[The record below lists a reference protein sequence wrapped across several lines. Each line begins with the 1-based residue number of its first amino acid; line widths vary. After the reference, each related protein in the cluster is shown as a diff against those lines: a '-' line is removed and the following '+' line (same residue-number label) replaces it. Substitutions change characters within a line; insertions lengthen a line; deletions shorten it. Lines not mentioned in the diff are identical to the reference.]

1 MHDWI
6 LGLQKAATT
15 YGPGASEEA
24 LGAVEAEAGEA
35 LPAGLRSLYLGM
47 DGAVFPSDV
56 TLYPLRAREGT
67 PGLLEQVRSP
77 ADALPRRGIWPFGRR
92 GFGEHLFASRRRE
105 LVESGAELP
114 GWFDTLPDGV
124 WVFGL
129 MSADTG
135 ELSLFRTL
143 EHLLWTLIPPAET
156 EEFGENTFA
165 RALSVVETAMS
176 ALERPDTKPPTSKT
190 PSRRIRPAAKKGSQ
204 RKQARPAPRKAK
216 GTKAATGAKK
226 AKAAKRGA
234 ASRKPR
240 RSTRASK
247 PPRRRR

>member
-24 LGAVEAEAGEA
+24 LGAVATEAGEA
-35 LPAGLRSLYLGM
+35 LPAELRSLYLGM

-67 PGLLEQVRSP
+67 PGVLEQARSP

-92 GFGEHLFASRRRE
+92 GFGEHLFASRKRE

-114 GWFDTLPDGV
+114 GWFDTLPDGI

-135 ELSLFRTL
+135 DLSVFRTL
-143 EHLLWTLIPPAET
+143 AHLLWTLIPPVET
-156 EEFGENTFA
+156 EDFGENTFA
-165 RALSVVETAMS
+165 RALSAVETAMDE
-176 ALERPDTKPPTSKT
+176 LGRPGVTPPPPPKAPRGGSSRKA
-190 PSRRIRPAAKKGSQ
+190 PSRKTKPAAKKGSQ
-204 RKQARPAPRKAK
+204 RKLARPAPRKAK
-216 GTKAATGAKK
+216 G
-226 AKAAKRGA
+226 AKRSST
-234 ASRKPR
+234 SRKPK

-247 PPRRRR
+247 HPRRRR